1 MLKKHLLSIFTSR
14 WLILAESLLV
24 LLQTILAFTLA
35 PLVLLFSP
43 FEWFPLIVILLG
55 VYGLLSLWRYFL
67 SIKYHRSPPLW
78 ATIKGG
84 IIAAAPMGDVN
95 ASIPTPQPVHYRMMF
110 GALAEGTHIS
120 SITFMSQ
127 VAIDVGVPAQLGLKK
142 RVSAVK
148 NTRNIRKSDMKLND
162 YLPVMEVDPE
172 TYIVKADGVHLT
184 CEPAEVLPLAQ
195 RYFLF

>member
-1 MLKKHLLSIFTSR
+1 
-14 WLILAESLLV
+14 
-24 LLQTILAFTLA
+24 
-35 PLVLLFSP
+35 
-43 FEWFPLIVILLG
+43 
-55 VYGLLSLWRYFL
+55 
-67 SIKYHRSPPLW
+67 
-78 ATIKGG
+78 
-84 IIAAAPMGDVN
+84 
-95 ASIPTPQPVHYRMMF
+95 
-110 GALAEGTHIS
+110 
-120 SITFMSQ
+120 
-127 VAIDVGVPAQLGLKK
+127 VAIDAGVPAQLGLKK